1 MGAQDMIDSRALEL
15 ATEANTRATGVVEEM
30 RTMNAWMRDHE
41 AHDVERF
48 AAGQK
53 TMTEGFDKLGVKIGD
68 SVKGI
73 YNRLWIFAGA
83 LGIAMF
89 TIIMFLLDK

>member
-53 TMTEGFDKLGVKIGD
+53 AMTEGFDKLGVKIGD